1 MTKLSGWLS
10 GMITHKEK
18 FAQSNSDK
26 APDLVLCVYLKWTL
40 STTAHDHD
48 CTRSQFP
55 NETKIRKT

>member
-26 APDLVLCVYLKWTL
+26 APDLVLCYM
-40 STTAHDHD
+40 
-48 CTRSQFP
+48 
-55 NETKIRKT
+55 